1 MENIF
6 FPKISQKRIFN
17 ICNNQHV
24 INHKIL
30 INGTKYITFS
40 NVEGLQQNLEIAEIL
55 HKVEMSTG
63 GIEHF
68 ESKMY
73 PVRLLY

>member
-1 MENIF
+1 M
-6 FPKISQKRIFN
+6 
-17 ICNNQHV
+17 

-55 HKVEMSTG
+55 HKVEVSTG